1 MATTVNSIYMP
12 NNVQPFMTSIDMNLD
27 NTISCQVNGNVI
39 DSYSLVIK
47 DTNNAIV
54 YNSSKVMLQTKLY
67 NLQQLNI
74 LISGGV
80 VITKGVLKIIIT
92 YYNGTE
98 SVSSNEKLFSNIT
111 TPILSSEIGT
121 TITSHEYLF
130 NPVYTQAENIPIKK
144 YNYSLYLV
152 NYGIFCG
159 SLNSVPTDQHIVCG
173 TLLDTVV
180 TGKHINC
187 SNF

>member
-1 MATTVNSIYMP
+1 MP
-12 NNVQPFMTSIDMNLD
+12 NNVQPYMVSVDLNVD
-27 NTISCQVNGNVI
+27 NIFSCQVNGNII

-54 YNSSKVMLQTKLY
+54 YNSGKIMLQVPLR
-67 NLQQLNI
+67 NLQNLNI

-80 VITKGVLKIIIT
+80 VIKKGVLKQIIT
-92 YYNGTE
+92 YSYGTE
-98 SVSSNEKLFSNIT
+98 SVSSGEKLFSNIT

-144 YNYSLYLV
+144 YNYSLYLI
-152 NYGIFCG
+152 NRSLICG
-159 SLNSVPTDQHIVCG
+159 SLKSQVSGQIINCG
-173 TLLDTVV
+173 TILDSPSSGGIKING
-180 TGKHINC
+180 GK
-187 SNF
+187 F